1 MIKKHFSSL
10 GDVCTVELV
19 SEDGDRIS
27 NASNNCSANVT
38 FLTRHSAERAFEDGR
53 SWQGQD
59 LEFIWLSGDKYPD
72 GASSNA
78 SPDADMEPE
87 NEPEI
92 IPFEE
97 TPCHRESPNS
107 TRDDSGD
114 EPSETGKVS
123 AVIERET

>member
-38 FLTRHSAERAFEDGR
+38 FLTRHSAERAFKDGK

-59 LEFIWLSGDKYPD
+59 LKLIWLSGSEGEDHD
-72 GASSNA
+72 GALSDDA
-78 SPDADMEPE
+78 SRDADMEPE
-87 NEPEI
+87 SEPESI
-92 IPFEE
+92 LLKEE
-97 TPCHRESPNS
+97 TPHHTESQNS
-107 TRDDSGD
+107 T
-114 EPSETGKVS
+114 
-123 AVIERET
+123 